1 MAFSPGM
8 TSGSWSAGMGGF
20 GNPYDAVSMGGGG
33 GGDQLYPF
41 DSPEPWL
48 WGYFQEIPAYG
59 GYASFRPHNYKHVLA
74 QMDVAARWGISPT
87 MAYSHQWYHRYRQR
101 GGMHPNF
108 GTPYAASSEPS
119 YGDIASIDSSAPSVP
134 DRSYSGNTSDD
145 SLIQAAAM
153 ERGYSGTPI
162 PGISV
167 PSYQFATVPEGRNA
181 LGDEYQS
188 RIAQMQQ
195 HLDQQKYEMQVL
207 RQQLQNNSAASQL
220 AAAPV
225 GQVQYPNAAA
235 YPGQQFSASNVAAPN
250 AYAQSGYQELP
261 PPAAYQQHAAPFSQ
275 GGVSTIL
282 PQQTY
287 GQPGYPQSVPS
298 PQYAP
303 EPSSAYFQPQL
314 YQQPSA
320 STFVPQQTA
329 PQFSQPMNG
338 QSVWAPPAGSATP
351 QSYNAGPAGQVYQA
365 APQVNGSLSGY
376 AVPQQPGQF
385 NPAVIPSQPATQ
397 PPMLVPMEPA
407 NQPSVAPAYG
417 YGAQQPASVYPQ
429 PSTVPPGAGATYGSG
444 SFIR

>member
-1 MAFSPGM
+1 MLSSWLVALSVAVSPGQCATCGPVDGGMMGGGMAFSPGM

-207 RQQLQNNSAASQL
+207 RQQLQNNRLGRFSIRTLQRIQGSSL
-220 AAAPV
+220 APRTLLLRMRTLSRGTRSCLLRRRTSSMPPHSRREV
-225 GQVQYPNAAA
+225 CR
-235 YPGQQFSASNVAAPN
+235 QFCHSKPMDNRAIHSLCRVRSTHRNLL
-250 AYAQSGYQELP
+250 QRT
-261 PPAAYQQHAAPFSQ
+261 FSR
-275 GGVSTIL
+275 SCT
-282 PQQTY
+282 
-287 GQPGYPQSVPS
+287 
-298 PQYAP
+298 
-303 EPSSAYFQPQL
+303 SSRRLQR
-314 YQQPSA
+314 
-320 STFVPQQTA
+320 
-329 PQFSQPMNG
+329 
-338 QSVWAPPAGSATP
+338 
-351 QSYNAGPAGQVYQA
+351 
-365 APQVNGSLSGY
+365 
-376 AVPQQPGQF
+376 
-385 NPAVIPSQPATQ
+385 
-397 PPMLVPMEPA
+397 
-407 NQPSVAPAYG
+407 
-417 YGAQQPASVYPQ
+417 
-429 PSTVPPGAGATYGSG
+429 
-444 SFIR
+444 SFRSKPLRSSHSR